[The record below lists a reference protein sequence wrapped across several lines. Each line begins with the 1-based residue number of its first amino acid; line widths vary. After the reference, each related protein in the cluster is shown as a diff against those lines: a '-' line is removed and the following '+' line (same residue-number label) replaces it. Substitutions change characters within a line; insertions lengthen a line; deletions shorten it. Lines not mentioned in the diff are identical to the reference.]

1 MPQQFQRPE
10 PPNKVNAF
18 MEKAGWPIITLTIGT
33 VLAAIIIAVW
43 IGKIQVLNF
52 DWLML
57 LFVLILLAITFF
69 FRGGKE
75 CVGEQCDRLRE
86 GSVKL
91 KQGEK

>member
-1 MPQQFQRPE
+1 MMPQQFQRPE

-57 LFVLILLAITFF
+57 LLALVLLAITFF
-69 FRGGKE
+69 SW
-75 CVGEQCDRLRE
+75 CIT
-86 GSVKL
+86 SVKSRYVVPPFWV
-91 KQGEK
+91 KVSGSRTG